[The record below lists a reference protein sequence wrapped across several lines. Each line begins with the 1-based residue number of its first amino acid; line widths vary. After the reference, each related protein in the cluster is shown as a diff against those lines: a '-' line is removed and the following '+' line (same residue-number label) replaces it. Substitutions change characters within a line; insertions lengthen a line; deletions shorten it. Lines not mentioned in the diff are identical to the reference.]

1 MDWTLGTDQSLQD
14 MLDCD
19 IKTEIDSV
27 IGGHPELGFNFTDLS
42 PLELDDDPIHSH
54 VDLNNWFTSQSL
66 INGNSNSSN
75 SNFNLDLNSCDAA
88 SVMVNPNSVMPF
100 SSARGFLS
108 QSITSPSEKQV
119 NNSRAL
125 STSNTP
131 EISSTTSAVNS
142 SCLNTPRRHFVFTSN
157 MKKNHDILEQKHA
170 IVNTLKKEISE
181 TNEFSDRD
189 HNIES
194 SDSEVDEA
202 SEDEELDDK
211 NKFTLKICSKNI
223 KTSSV
228 SSKSLTLVPLKMQ
241 KSCQQ
246 QPSNK
251 DNIST
256 IKLQNLKLYQSSNLL
271 PTQRQKIYDREI
283 ESGSI
288 ILQHKNIDNS
298 LNLNCTN
305 TNTQFDSVTLEYD
318 SKPFPKPAY
327 SYSCL
332 IAMALKNSQTG
343 SLPVSEIYNF
353 MCEHFPY
360 FKTAPNGWKNSVR
373 HNLSLNKC
381 FEKIEKPAGNG
392 NQRKGC
398 LWAINPAKVA
408 KMDEEVLKWSRKD
421 PLAIKKAMIYPEQLE
436 LLERGEMKYVS
447 NNGFGGD
454 FSTEETESSGDEGDI
469 SDQTISQQ
477 TISLVPAKTL
487 HMTNRLAANSI
498 SDSYDE
504 SSQDIDLDINDQI
517 QDEIDI
523 VRNEKNLH
531 MQINIGETNSIKNNL
546 DYLNRKNTKRQKINL
561 TETLQANF
569 VYQTVNPTLHRKS
582 SPLFLTTSS
591 ATGSFVKLD

>member
-1 MDWTLGTDQSLQD
+1 MFKLVIS
-14 MLDCD
+14 
-19 IKTEIDSV
+19 KSV
-27 IGGHPELGFNFTDLS
+27 ELVDYATGAGGGRA
-42 PLELDDDPIHSH
+42 
-54 VDLNNWFTSQSL
+54 
-66 INGNSNSSN
+66 
-75 SNFNLDLNSCDAA
+75 NFNLDLNSCDAA

-100 SSARGFLS
+100 SSARGFAS
-108 QSITSPSEKQV
+108 QSLTSPSEKQV

-131 EISSTTSAVNS
+131 DISSTTPAVNS
-142 SCLNTPRRHFVFTSN
+142 SCLSTPRRHFVFTSN

-194 SDSEVDEA
+194 SDSEVDEV

-271 PTQRQKIYDREI
+271 PTQRQKLYDREI

-447 NNGFGGD
+447 SNGFGGD

-523 VRNEKNLH
+523 VRNEKSLH
-531 MQINIGETNSIKNNL
+531 MQINIGETNIKNNL
-546 DYLNRKNTKRQKINL
+546 HYLNRKNTKRQKINL

>member
-131 EISSTTSAVNS
+131 DISSTTSAVNS

-202 SEDEELDDK
+202 SEDEDLDDK

-523 VRNEKNLH
+523 VRNEKSLH